1 MSNVILED
9 KLKIPFNHLWDEF
22 HKEFYKLKIKKK
34 QKLKIKE
41 EDDKEEDLEKE
52 MYFPFEFLIY

>member
-9 KLKIPFNHLWDEF
+9 KLKIPLNHLWDEF
-22 HKEFYKLKIKKK
+22 HKEFYKLKIQKK
-34 QKLKIKE
+34 QKLKVKE

-52 MYFPFEFLIY
+52 WIFFLNF